1 VNVVEYVETVRLD
14 KWLWAARFFKS
25 RTLAVSAIDV
35 GRVHVNGDRAKP
47 ARLIKVG
54 DKLLVQREQD
64 RMELVVR
71 GITEQ
76 RKSAPLAR
84 LLYEETP
91 ESADL
96 RQQMAES
103 RRLFSEP
110 SRGLYGRPTKRDR
123 RSLDRFRGE

>member
-1 VNVVEYVETVRLD
+1 MQVFVDSVRLD

-25 RTLAVSAIDV
+25 RTLAVAAIEA
-35 GRVHVNGDRAKP
+35 GRVLVADDRAKP

-54 DKLLVQREQD
+54 ERLIITREQEKF
-64 RMELVVR
+64 ELVVR

-91 ESADL
+91 ESLLA
-96 RQQMAES
+96 RQTLAEK
-103 RRLFSEP
+103 RRFYNEP
-110 SRGLYGRPTKRDR
+110 SQDIAGRPTKRHR
-123 RSLDRFRGE
+123 RALDRWKEG

>member
-1 VNVVEYVETVRLD
+1 MQVFVDSVRLD

-25 RTLAVSAIDV
+25 RTLAVVAIEA
-35 GRVHVNGDRAKP
+35 GRVLVADDRAKP

-54 DKLLVQREQD
+54 ERLIITREQEKF
-64 RMELVVR
+64 ELVVR

-91 ESADL
+91 ESLLA
-96 RQQMAES
+96 RQTYAEK
-103 RRLFSEP
+103 RRFYSEP
-110 SRGLYGRPTKRDR
+110 SQDIAGRPTKRHR
-123 RSLDRFRGE
+123 RALDRWKEG

>member
-1 VNVVEYVETVRLD
+1 MQIFVDSVRLD

-25 RTLAVSAIDV
+25 RTLAAAAIEA
-35 GRVHVNGDRAKP
+35 GRVLISDERAKP

-54 DKLLVQREQD
+54 ERLKISREQE
-64 RMELVVR
+64 RFELVVR

-91 ESADL
+91 ESLLA
-96 RQQMAES
+96 RQTIAEN
-103 RRLFSEP
+103 RRFYSEP
-110 SRGLYGRPTKRDR
+110 SQEIAGRPTKRNR
-123 RSLDRFRGE
+123 RALERLREN

>member
-1 VNVVEYVETVRLD
+1 MQVFVDSVRLD

-25 RTLAVSAIDV
+25 RTLAVTAIEA
-35 GRVHVNGDRAKP
+35 GRVLVAEERAKP

-54 DKLLVQREQD
+54 ERLKINREQE

-71 GITEQ
+71 GITEL

-91 ESADL
+91 ESMLA
-96 RQQMAES
+96 RQTAAEN
-103 RRLFSEP
+103 RRFYNEP
-110 SRGLYGRPTKRDR
+110 SQDIAGRPTKRNR
-123 RSLDRFRGE
+123 RALERWKEG

>member
-1 VNVVEYVETVRLD
+1 MHIFVDSVRLD

-25 RTLAVSAIDV
+25 RTLAVSAIES
-35 GRVHVNGDRAKP
+35 GRVLVADERAKP

-54 DKLLVQREQD
+54 ERLKIHREQE
-64 RMELVVR
+64 RFELVVR

-91 ESADL
+91 ESVL
-96 RQQMAES
+96 MRQTAAEN
-103 RRLFSEP
+103 RRFYSEP
-110 SRGLYGRPTKRDR
+110 SQDIAGRPTKRNR
-123 RSLDRFRGE
+123 RALVRWREG

>member
-1 VNVVEYVETVRLD
+1 MQVFVDAVRLD

-25 RTLAVSAIDV
+25 RTLAVTAIEA
-35 GRVHVNGDRAKP
+35 GRVLVADERAKP

-54 DKLLVQREQD
+54 ETLKITREQE

-91 ESADL
+91 GSMLA
-96 RQQMAES
+96 RQTAAEN
-103 RRLFSEP
+103 RRFYNEP
-110 SRGLYGRPTKRDR
+110 SQDIAGRPTKRNR
-123 RSLDRFRGE
+123 RALERWKDS

>member
-1 VNVVEYVETVRLD
+1 MQVFVDSVRLD

-25 RTLAVSAIDV
+25 RTLAVAAIEA
-35 GRVHVNGDRAKP
+35 GRVLVADDRAKP

-54 DKLLVQREQD
+54 ERLKISREQEKF
-64 RMELVVR
+64 ELVIR

-91 ESADL
+91 ESLLA
-96 RQQMAES
+96 RQTIAEN
-103 RRLFSEP
+103 RRFYNEP
-110 SRGLYGRPTKRDR
+110 SQDIAGRPTKRHR
-123 RSLDRFRGE
+123 RALDRWKES

>member
-1 VNVVEYVETVRLD
+1 MQVFVDSVRLD

-25 RTLAVSAIDV
+25 RTLAVAAIEA
-35 GRVHVNGDRAKP
+35 GRVLVADDRAKP

-54 DKLLVQREQD
+54 ERLKISREQEKF
-64 RMELVVR
+64 ELVIR

-91 ESADL
+91 ESLLA
-96 RQQMAES
+96 RQTLAEN
-103 RRLFSEP
+103 RRFYNEP
-110 SRGLYGRPTKRDR
+110 SQDIAGRPTKRHRRAVDR
-123 RSLDRFRGE
+123 WKES

>member
-1 VNVVEYVETVRLD
+1 MVEYVETVRLD

-64 RMELVVR
+64 RVELIVK

-84 LLYEETP
+84 LLYEETQQ
-91 ESADL
+91 SIDL
-96 RQQMAES
+96 RVQMAES
-103 RRLFSEP
+103 RRLFAEP
-110 SRGLYGRPTKRDR
+110 SRGIYGRPTKRDR
-123 RSLDRFRGE
+123 RSLDRFRSE

>member
-1 VNVVEYVETVRLD
+1 MVVMEFVETVRLD

-64 RMELVVR
+64 RVELTVK

-84 LLYEETP
+84 LLYEETQQ
-91 ESADL
+91 SIDL
-96 RQQMAES
+96 RVQMAES
-103 RRLFSEP
+103 RRLFAEP
-110 SRGLYGRPTKRDR
+110 SRGIYGRPTKRDR
-123 RSLDRFRGE
+123 RSLDRFRSE

>member
-1 VNVVEYVETVRLD
+1 MQIFVDSVRLD

-25 RTLAVSAIDV
+25 RTLAASAIEA
-35 GRVHVNGDRAKP
+35 GRVLVSDERAKP

-54 DKLLVQREQD
+54 ERLKISREQEKF
-64 RMELVVR
+64 ELVVR

-91 ESADL
+91 ESMLA
-96 RQQMAES
+96 RQTVAEN
-103 RRLFSEP
+103 RRFYSEP
-110 SRGLYGRPTKRDR
+110 SQEIAGRPTKRNR
-123 RSLDRFRGE
+123 RALERLREN

>member
-1 VNVVEYVETVRLD
+1 MQVFVDSVRLD

-25 RTLAVSAIDV
+25 RTLAVTAIDAGRILV
-35 GRVHVNGDRAKP
+35 GDERSKP
-47 ARLIKVG
+47 ARLIKIG
-54 DKLLVQREQD
+54 DRLKITREQE

-91 ESADL
+91 ESMLA
-96 RQQMAES
+96 RQTAAEN
-103 RRLFSEP
+103 RRFYNEP
-110 SRGLYGRPTKRDR
+110 SQDIAGRPTKRNR
-123 RSLDRFRGE
+123 RALERWKEG

>member
-1 VNVVEYVETVRLD
+1 MEFVETVRLD

-64 RMELVVR
+64 RVELIVK

-91 ESADL
+91 QSIDL
-96 RQQMAES
+96 RVQMAES
-103 RRLFSEP
+103 RRLFAEP
-110 SRGLYGRPTKRDR
+110 SRGIYGRPTKRDR
-123 RSLDRFRGE
+123 RSLDRFRSE

>member
-1 VNVVEYVETVRLD
+1 MEFVETVRLD

-25 RTLAVSAIDV
+25 RTIAVSAIDV

-64 RMELVVR
+64 RVELIVK

-91 ESADL
+91 QSIDL
-96 RQQMAES
+96 RVQMAES
-103 RRLFSEP
+103 RRLFAEP
-110 SRGLYGRPTKRDR
+110 SRGIYGRPTKRDR
-123 RSLDRFRGE
+123 RSLDRFRSE